1 MHPGCNPTRAVQVI
15 GAEDDATELLT
26 VRSPLSPSASPL
38 SPSASW
44 PGVTA
49 RHVRIWMIS
58 PAAALRDTPT
68 SLGYSILEVRACAH
82 PAVQPGVPTGRCA
95 AAAEAKGLHVFHFE
109 VCTCT
114 LYTACACALHTHC
127 RCMCMCMHTA
137 GACACTL
144 HEHCMCT
151 CRACTLHMHCMC
163 VCTAY
168 ALHVHVACALH
179 IHCAHAPQGDGAAAQ
194 CVDCGRRAGGG
205 GAATGGAADS
215 PERSRPRAGR
225 ASRAQR
231 WRLPNLRGG
240 QGGGG
245 GHQRGGAGRLHGTVA
260 IGGGEPERRKV
271 AEAGAHHQRRR
282 HSVGDAA
289 GGRAAGLGHS
299 PNPKPNCPARV
310 L

>member
-1 MHPGCNPTRAVQVI
+1 MATNRTAWASIDLGGEQVLQEVEVVWHLQHPRRYEVQTSLDGVTWVSRAVQVNACNPCAQAATLCDRGCSRTHPGCNPTRAVQVI

-58 PAAALRDTPT
+58 PAAALRDAPT

-114 LYTACACALHTHC
+114 LSTACACALHTHC

-137 GACACTL
+137 GACA
-144 HEHCMCT
+144 
-151 CRACTLHMHCMC
+151 
-163 VCTAY
+163 
-168 ALHVHVACALH
+168 
-179 IHCAHAPQGDGAAAQ
+179 
-194 CVDCGRRAGGG
+194 
-205 GAATGGAADS
+205 
-215 PERSRPRAGR
+215 
-225 ASRAQR
+225 
-231 WRLPNLRGG
+231 
-240 QGGGG
+240 
-245 GHQRGGAGRLHGTVA
+245 
-260 IGGGEPERRKV
+260 
-271 AEAGAHHQRRR
+271 
-282 HSVGDAA
+282 
-289 GGRAAGLGHS
+289 
-299 PNPKPNCPARV
+299 
-310 L
+310 